1 MAGSVVAGCA
11 DGPDPSAAFREPGG
25 VCSGANGL
33 NERPLRA
40 PGPPV

>member
-11 DGPDPSAAFREPGG
+11 DGPRPSAAFRERGG
-25 VCSGANGL
+25 VCSGAKGL